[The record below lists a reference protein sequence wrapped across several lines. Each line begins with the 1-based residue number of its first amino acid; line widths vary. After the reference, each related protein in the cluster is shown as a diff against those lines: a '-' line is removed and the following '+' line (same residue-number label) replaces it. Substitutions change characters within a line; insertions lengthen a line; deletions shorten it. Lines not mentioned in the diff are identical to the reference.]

1 MKILI
6 NALLRLFFIASM
18 LAGTTAA
25 FADESSSKELD
36 CIYTVSRECRRNSI
50 TEYQLKNCLRQ
61 VGRYCNSLYS
71 GNREK
76 FRSTPQVQPKPPK
89 AAPRPKPRPPVSAPQ
104 VRPKPPKAAPRPK
117 PRPSVSAPQA
127 STKPSES
134 EDSPAADVPQVQTK
148 PPKSAETDAPKVST
162 KPKTVSFSESGSS
175 AEKSSSDGGFSPFLV
190 FMIFGGI
197 LAGYF
202 FVRKQ
207 RDRQVD
213 EIPSVLLIAGGAS
226 LWFFIVSLFLGWKGT
241 LIITLLFA
249 FLGYGI
255 RKWARGKK

>member
-76 FRSTPQVQPKPPK
+76 FRSTPQVQ
-89 AAPRPKPRPPVSAPQ
+89 
-104 VRPKPPKAAPRPK
+104 PKPPKAAPRPK